1 MSSSNLR
8 RAASLAATFVAAFAF
23 AAYCAANDEAAD
35 PRPGNDYVANDIV
48 IKDNAQDDRAT
59 NDQGRNDYPTVDR
72 VEYVQECMRH
82 HPGPRYEM
90 LYKCACVL
98 DSIAARIPFEQYVEL
113 WTAANAMSIG
123 GERGSY
129 LRDAKTARE
138 MAATFRS
145 VERVAQQQCLL
156 RREE

>member
-1 MSSSNLR
+1 VTWTWGNAG
-8 RAASLAATFVAAFAF
+8 RAVSLALTFVAACAV
-23 AAYCAANDEAAD
+23 ADYCAADDEAAGA
-35 PRPGNDYVANDIV
+35 RPGKDYAANDHA
-48 IKDNAQDDRAT
+48 K
-59 NDQGRNDYPTVDR
+59 NDYPTVDR

-82 HPGPRYEM
+82 HPGARYEM

-98 DSIAARIPFEQYVEL
+98 DHIAARIPYEQYVEL

-129 LRDAKTARE
+129 LRDAEAARE

-145 VERVAQQQCLL
+145 VERVAQQQCFL
-156 RREE
+156 RRD